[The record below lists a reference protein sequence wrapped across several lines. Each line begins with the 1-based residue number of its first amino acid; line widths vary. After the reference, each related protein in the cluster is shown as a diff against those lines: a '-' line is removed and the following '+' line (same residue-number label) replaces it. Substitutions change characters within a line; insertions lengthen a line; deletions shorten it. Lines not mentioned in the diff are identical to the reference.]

1 MIKARRIDC
10 SKPQIEQAGYETAIN
25 LVKAFDSMEVGKR
38 SSVLIFLPGIFE
50 IEEMHRLMEE
60 IIVSQYDINYL
71 FINKFKMNEF

>member
-1 MIKARRIDC
+1 MIKARRINC

-25 LVKAFDSMEVGKR
+25 LVKAFDSMEVLGER

-60 IIVSQYDINYL
+60 VIVLQYDIFCIIKY
-71 FINKFKMNEF
+71 II